1 MKKHLISKI
10 SFAMMI
16 VMLVLAALP
25 INPAHAAIAVGD
37 AWSLWYAGTASTVSG
52 PYPIASPAGSNRMLV
67 VGISSTT
74 SALSTQTV
82 SVTYGGQS
90 LTVAIGDA
98 TTSALAHT
106 YLFYLNEAGIASAI
120 GNTLAVN
127 ISGGTIRY
135 DYVYA
140 GVYTGVNQVTP
151 IRDTKN
157 YNLGGLQIAVGP
169 FNPLLTISTND
180 RAVEIINLDRVGS
193 TTAATISSWATN
205 WSAILG
211 PDSVSDV
218 PNTQAYSAYVASD
231 STAGSTNSGHTAS
244 NAVYN
249 SMSGMSLIAAT
260 TTVGDGSSPANKTVK
275 ASANNQAVSAFTL
288 SATSTDTITDLV
300 VTGTNT
306 GNVRPSGVGL
316 WLDNGLNPNEWD
328 AGDTLLAGGVS
339 SFSGIT
345 ATFTGLSIPVTTT
358 PRQFIVTYDITASP
372 TEGQTLRGYVSSVT
386 GNNILINNDN
396 YDATLTIDTTAPF
409 VNSVLVQGPLEVDV
423 NFSESMGFGVLNPL
437 NYTVSGSGQ
446 GTLAGN
452 PDSVALAVGNTYRL
466 TWNTGEMFNGGDIII
481 TVNAAVQDLAGNG
494 LVPPMSAQ
502 DLGHAIGYAP
512 LALITSPTTPAPST
526 NISPIPVTVTFVD
539 SHTSLNEDVTG
550 FTSGDIVPTD
560 GTVSNFAGSGAVY
573 TFDLTPGGEGLVSA
587 DIAAGVAQDLA
598 GNLNLEAATFSRVYD
613 SIPPTVNIGAPSKT
627 ITNTGPVDFPIT
639 ISGASTIHLLTANVL
654 LHATGTA
661 AGTVTVLNGT
671 SASPTVRISSITGD
685 GQLDISL
692 VAGIASDAAG
702 NTSLPAGPSTAFTVD
717 NTRPVVSIGSPS
729 LSDTR
734 NGPVTFQVT
743 VSGAYTVNLLA
754 GNITLNHTGTAAG
767 SVSVVPFTGTT
778 STPIVQVSNITGD
791 GTLGISIAAGIAVDA
806 AGNTSL
812 AAGPSATF
820 NVDNTRPVVSI
831 GSPNPAFTN
840 TTDVIFPLTVSGA
853 DTINLL
859 DSDITVLHLTGIT
872 TGTASVVPGT
882 GTTTTPQVKITG
894 ITGNGTLG
902 ISLAEGFAVDTAGN
916 KNAIT
921 NSPTP
926 VVVIAD
932 FTPPETMIIERPA
945 LLDNNPN
952 PAFGFSGD
960 DGLGSGVAAFM
971 CSIDAGP
978 YAACTSPFTSPSLTD
993 GFHTFDVYA
1002 IDRVGN
1008 ADPTPASYGWQLD
1021 SIAPNVVSITRA
1033 DPNPTNAA
1041 SVDFTVI
1048 FSEDVTGVNTGDFV
1062 LTTTGSIMGASVTGV
1077 MYGPKI
1083 YLVTVDTGTG
1093 YGDLRLDVPITATIA
1108 SLANPTH
1115 VLAGLPYTA
1124 GETYNKRFFSFLPLI
1139 LR

>member
-37 AWSLWYAGTASTVSG
+37 AWSLWYAGTASTISG
-52 PYPIASPAGSNRMLV
+52 AYTIASPAGLNRMLV

-90 LTVAIGDA
+90 LTVAVGDA
-98 TTSALAHT
+98 LSSSRAHT
-106 YLFYLNEAGIASAI
+106 YLFYLNEAGIALAS
-120 GNTLAVN
+120 GTTLSVN

-140 GVYTGVNQVTP
+140 TVYTGVDQVTP

-157 YNLGGLQIAVGP
+157 FIWTGPQTVVGP
-169 FNPLLTISTND
+169 FPTALTISTND
-180 RAVEIINLDRVGS
+180 RAVEMINLDRVGN

-211 PDSVSDV
+211 PDSVSDG

-231 STAGSTNSGHTAS
+231 SNAGNSTSMHTVSAG
-244 NAVYN
+244 VY
-249 SMSGMSLIAAT
+249 SSISGMSLIAAT
-260 TTVGDGSSPANKTVK
+260 TTVGDGTSPANKTVK
-275 ASANNQAVSAFTL
+275 ASANNQAVAAFTL
-288 SATSTDTITDLV
+288 SATGTDTITDLV

-306 GNVRPSGVGL
+306 GNVKPSGVGL

-339 SFSGIT
+339 SFSGST
-345 ATFTGLSIPVTTT
+345 ATFTGLSIPVTSTV
-358 PRQFIVTYDITASP
+358 RQYIVTYDITATP
-372 TEGQTLRGYVSSVT
+372 TDGQTLRGYVSSVT
-386 GNNILINNDN
+386 GGNIVINNDN

-423 NFSESMGFGVLNPL
+423 NFSEAMGSGVLNPL

-481 TVNAAVQDLAGNG
+481 TVNSAVQDLAGNG
-494 LVPPMSAQ
+494 LVPPMSGQ
-502 DLGHAIGYAP
+502 DIGHAIGYAP
-512 LALITSPTTPAPST
+512 LALMTSPTTPAPST

-550 FTSGDIVPTD
+550 FTSGDIVPT
-560 GTVSNFAGSGAVY
+560 GGSVSNFAGSGAVY
-573 TFDLTPGGEGLVSA
+573 TFDLTPGGQGLVSA

-598 GNLNLEAATFSRVYD
+598 GNLNLEATTFSRVYD
-613 SIPPTVNIGAPSKT
+613 SIPPTVSIGAPSKT

-639 ISGASTIHLLTANVL
+639 ISGANTIHLLTANVL

-661 AGTVTVLNGT
+661 AGTITVLNGT

-685 GQLDISL
+685 GQLDISI

-702 NTSLPAGPSTAFTVD
+702 NSSLPAGPSTAFTVD

-729 LSDTR
+729 VSDTR

-778 STPIVQVSNITGD
+778 STPIVQISNITGD

-812 AAGPSATF
+812 AAGPSAIF

-859 DSDITVLHLTGIT
+859 ASDITVLHITGIT
-872 TGTASVVPGT
+872 TGIASVVPGT
-882 GTTTTPQVKITG
+882 GTTATPQVKITG

-902 ISLAEGFAVDTAGN
+902 ISLAEGFASDTAGN
-916 KNAIT
+916 QNAIT

-926 VVVIAD
+926 VIVIAD
-932 FTPPETMIIERPA
+932 FTPPETTIISKPA
-945 LLDNNPN
+945 LLDNNPT
-952 PAFGFSGD
+952 PTFSFSGD
-960 DGLGSGVAAFM
+960 DGAGSGVASFM
-971 CSIDAGP
+971 CRVDADP

-1002 IDRVGN
+1002 IDNVGN

-1033 DPNPTNAA
+1033 SPNPTSAA

-1048 FSEDVTGVNTGDFV
+1048 FSEDVTGVNMGDFV
-1062 LTTTGSIMGASVTGV
+1062 LTTTGGITGASVTGV
-1077 MYGPKI
+1077 IYGPRI

-1093 YGDLRLDVPITATIA
+1093 YGTLRLDIPITATIA

-1115 VLAGLPYTA
+1115 NLAGLPYTT
-1124 GETYNKRFFSFLPLI
+1124 GEVYNKLAFIFLPLEF
-1139 LR
+1139 R